1 MGPSLVACILRLSRE
16 DRILLLSAV
25 LMVQRA
31 ALVNRRV
38 SEDESDAVG
47 PKYGR

>member
-1 MGPSLVACILRLSRE
+1 MGPRLVACILRRPRE

-25 LMVQRA
+25 LIVQRA

-38 SEDESDAVG
+38 NEDESDVFG